1 MPFVLTPLSVQILD
15 RACNLE
21 NTFHVHPN
29 GSAASQLNSSVKLE
43 VFRKGSR
50 SEDSFHERAATEA
63 PSGVDDRLDGVRMFH
78 FLKIGESCRLRIAIR
93 QDQNAR
99 DRILGISSVRL
110 KAPDSEPVE
119 LEKQMTANSDGIYE
133 VVAIMDPAR
142 IRSDRL
148 RSPSPVFGPADQMY
162 VRLELYLE
170 FATQS
175 DIYDHKLELNRV
187 VHCKMVRPQSR
198 LLVHRL
204 TKSFWRRWRT
214 TPRRARNTAHS
225 ATSRAKVGAV
235 AI

>member
-1 MPFVLTPLSVQILD
+1 M
-15 RACNLE
+15 E
-21 NTFHVHPN
+21 NAFHVHPN
-29 GSAASQLNSSVKLE
+29 GSVASQPNGSVKLE

-50 SEDSFHERAATEA
+50 SEDPFHERAASEA
-63 PSGVDDRLDGVRMFH
+63 SSGVDDRLDGARMFH
-78 FLKIGESCRLRIAIR
+78 FLKIGESCRLRIAVQR
-93 QDQNAR
+93 DPNAR
-99 DRILGISSVRL
+99 SRIREISSVRL

-119 LEKQMTANSDGIYE
+119 LEKQMMVNSDGIYE

-148 RSPSPVFGPADQMY
+148 RSPSPVFGPTDQMY
-162 VRLELYLE
+162 VRLELHLE
-170 FATQS
+170 FETRG
-175 DIYDHKLELNRV
+175 DIYDHKLEVDRV
-187 VHCKMVRPQSR
+187 VYCKMVRPQSR